1 MSLFTKCLNLDN
13 IALPLISLVE
23 ISFVWLAEKWKQAKG
38 SKKLKQ
44 RLTVTFFV
52 NAAGEKQK
60 TIAIWKSKKKLQD
73 LSRPANVRYFWN
85 PKSWMTS
92 EAMEA
97 VMVRFNRK
105 FVFEGI
111 KVIPFFC
118 KGIYYRYICCRI
130 HQFQQKCS
138 SVWANDQWIR
148 NGLATTGQRRQH

>member
-73 LSRPANVRYFWN
+73 PSRPANVRYFWN
-85 PKSWMTS
+85 PKYWMTS
-92 EAMEA
+92 EAMETLMA
-97 VMVRFNRK
+97 RFNRK
-105 FVFEGI
+105 FVFEGR
-111 KVIPFFC
+111 KVILFF
-118 KGIYYRYICCRI
+118 
-130 HQFQQKCS
+130 
-138 SVWANDQWIR
+138 
-148 NGLATTGQRRQH
+148 L